1 MNRNFGKIG
10 TIAALLVGSSAINAQ
25 TEALPG
31 TIEIPS
37 GNPGYVNAEGNA
49 VRTGLG
55 ECLKLDDF
63 SEDTQVNSCEGIEE
77 SADSKGLDGEG
88 DADGESA
95 EADSAASE
103 AAAPAPEPIEKEPI
117 VTTATLGGEA
127 LFDSGSAELNSAS
140 EQALAELVSELE
152 KFQEITSIQVT
163 GHSDSTGDDAFN
175 QSLSEQRAAAVE
187 AYIKAAYPNV
197 DVSSNGLGE
206 SSPVATNSTA
216 EGRALNRRVEVQ
228 ITAKS
233 ITE

>member
-1 MNRNFGKIG
+1 MNRNIGKIS

-55 ECLKLDDF
+55 ECLKLDNF

-77 SADSKGLDGEG
+77 STDSKGVD
-88 DADGESA
+88 DESSEDDS
-95 EADSAASE
+95 EA
-103 AAAPAPEPIEKEPI
+103 AAAPAPEPVKKEPI

-127 LFDSGSAELNSAS
+127 LFDSGSAELNASS
-140 EQALAELVSELE
+140 EQAMAELVSELD

-175 QSLSEQRAAAVE
+175 QTLSEQRAEAVE

-197 DVSSNGLGE
+197 EVTSSGMGE